1 VKKELGRCPDLQCV
15 RPSGEEQ
22 AEVRMI
28 TPREKAGLRV
38 IMQILRDWG

>member
-1 VKKELGRCPDLQCV
+1 VKKELGRCSDPQGV
-15 RPSGEEQ
+15 RPSGDKQ